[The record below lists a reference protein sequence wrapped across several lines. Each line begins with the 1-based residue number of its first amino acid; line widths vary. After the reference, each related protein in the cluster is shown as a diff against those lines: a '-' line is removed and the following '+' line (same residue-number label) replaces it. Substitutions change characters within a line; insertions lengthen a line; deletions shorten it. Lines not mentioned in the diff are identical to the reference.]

1 MVRQYAQNLAALFPR
16 SVIEHALTEVASI
29 EAYQGDP
36 VGFCVD
42 HFGETYTDD
51 VKAMMESVRDNS
63 VTIAK
68 SCNAVGKTHGAA
80 RVATWFIKCFANS
93 RVYTAAAP
101 PEDNL
106 KKLLWGEIGNL
117 IEKFPKLFSEF
128 KQNILHLERNPKS
141 FLTGVTI
148 PASGTSATRQ
158 TKFSGKHAPH
168 LLFILD
174 EGDAIPDEV
183 YKGIESCMSGGHFRL
198 LIMFNP
204 RAEAGPVYRM
214 ERDGLAN
221 VVNLSAFNH
230 PNVIT
235 GETVIPGGAVDRQTT
250 VRRINQ
256 WCRLMPT
263 SEAATDDA
271 DCFVLPDFLEGAVA
285 KDQKGKQFPPLPPGK
300 YKIVNPAF
308 SYMVLGQY
316 PAKGINQ
323 LISREWTAAARARWE
338 LYVSKWG
345 EVPPKDVTGIM
356 GLDCAE
362 MGNDLNKCCFRYGGY
377 VEHLIGWG
385 GVDMIETGDRASL
398 EYHKRLLRACSVDG
412 NGVGAGVAPHM
423 RRLRCNA
430 YGIKAQESPTETTEM
445 GEFGLI
451 RDQLWWA
458 VREWLRVDSGSMLPP
473 DEELL
478 EELHTVTYEVKN
490 GKIKVMDQDTIKEL
504 LKRSPNSADALR
516 QTFADIKQK
525 ALPQAVKPVKKV
537 RYAW

>member
-1 MVRQYAQNLAALFPR
+1 LVRQYAQNLAALFPK
-16 SVIEHALTEVASI
+16 SVIERALTEVASL
-29 EAYQGDP
+29 EAYQDDP
-36 VGFCVD
+36 VRFCED
-42 HFGETYTDD
+42 QFGETYTDD

-68 SCNAVGKTHGAA
+68 SANATGKTHGAA
-80 RVATWFIKCFANS
+80 RTGAWFIKCFPNS
-93 RVYTAAAP
+93 QVYTAAAP

-106 KKLLWGEIGNL
+106 KKLLWGEIGSL
-117 IEKFPKLFSEF
+117 IEKHPKVFGEF
-128 KQNILHLERNPKS
+128 KQNVLHLERNPKS
-141 FLTGVTI
+141 FLTGVAI

-158 TKFSGKHAPH
+158 AKFSGKHAPH

-174 EGDAIPDEV
+174 EGDAIPDEI

-214 ERDGLAN
+214 ERDSLAN
-221 VVNLSAFNH
+221 VVSLSAFNH

-256 WCRLMPT
+256 WCRLMPAA
-263 SEAATDDA
+263 EAATDDA
-271 DCFVLPDFLEGAVA
+271 DCFVLPAFLEGAVA
-285 KDQKGKQFPPLPPGK
+285 KDQKGKQLPPILPGK

-323 LISREWTAAARARWE
+323 LISREWTAAARARWD

-377 VEHLIGWG
+377 VDHLVGWG
-385 GVDMIETGDRASL
+385 GVDMMETGDRASL
-398 EYHKRLLRACSVDG
+398 EYHKRSLRACSVDG

-478 EELHTVTYEVKN
+478 EELHTVTYEIPK